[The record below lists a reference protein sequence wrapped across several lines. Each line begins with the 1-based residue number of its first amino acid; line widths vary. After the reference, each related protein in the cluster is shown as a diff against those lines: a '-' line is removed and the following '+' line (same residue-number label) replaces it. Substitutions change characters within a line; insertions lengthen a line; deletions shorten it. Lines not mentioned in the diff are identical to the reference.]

1 MNGNINLLYNEGERH
16 LYACTRGSSSPSTF
30 VVVDE
35 ADQMMDGKFAGQVKT
50 IMSQIRPDRQIVLFA
65 ATWQERVEKF
75 AMELCVE
82 R

>member
-1 MNGNINLLYNEGERH
+1 M
-16 LYACTRGSSSPSTF
+16 
-30 VVVDE
+30 VVDE
-35 ADQMMDGKFAGQVKT
+35 ADQMMDRKFADQVKT